1 MRVLTIAVAAL
12 CAASSVN
19 AFAAIKAGDKIPAV
33 ELHKG
38 FNPVEKVNMA
48 EYAANKNML
57 VIGLPGAFTP
67 T

>member
-1 MRVLTIAVAAL
+1 MRVLSLTVAAL
-12 CAASSVN
+12 CAASAN

-33 ELHKG
+33 ELHKNFG
-38 FNPVEKVNMA
+38 PPEKINVA
-48 EYAANKNML
+48 EYAAGKNML